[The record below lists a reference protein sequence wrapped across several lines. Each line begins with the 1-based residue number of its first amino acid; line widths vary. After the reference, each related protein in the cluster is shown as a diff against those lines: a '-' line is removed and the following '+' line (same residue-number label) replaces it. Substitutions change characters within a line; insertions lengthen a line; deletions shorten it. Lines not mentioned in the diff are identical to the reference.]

1 MLPVIKPVLKR
12 KEVFPRSW
20 QSVIFE
26 NYGLVSVDKIA
37 KTLQTDEKTIAME
50 AERLGLSAVKYNPL
64 WEEKGFITIIR
75 NSWYLLPYSQIMT
88 LLGYEEKRLEFV
100 LQNEDFL
107 QDKLGLF
114 KPECEEV
121 LYSPLTEEEQRQTE
135 TLAKKIAELL
145 PKNARPFVFFDKT
158 QGAGTRS
165 TQNGEGL
172 RILHGYL
179 TPCGDAF
186 LEDDENYLPDSLLQQ
201 YQQNGVNGLWV
212 HGLLSALSPYPF
224 DENASKQ
231 YPVRRKNLQ
240 KLVDRAAKYGIKI
253 YLYINEPRGIA
264 EEKLGKYAHLKGTV
278 RGGVAHLCFER
289 KEVREYLYNALKD
302 LFENVHGLG
311 GIITITMS
319 ENPTHCHSHT
329 SANCNCPI
337 CKDIPP
343 EKTASA
349 VVNVIAK
356 ALKDSGSGAK
366 TLAYLWGWSDHMGW
380 TEEQTLR
387 GISYLDKDVIA
398 LCPSEYDLE
407 IEKGGVKSHVV
418 DYSISNPGPSEVT
431 KKAFLAA
438 QERGLGVCA
447 KIQTNDSWECSAVP
461 YLPVFDLLVKH
472 LENLRAAGV
481 NDYMLTWTLGGYPS
495 PMLDLVG
502 DYARCRENFSLSAWY
517 EKEFGQNAKAV
528 EEASKA
534 FCKGFQEYP
543 FSVQALY
550 LSPKTLGVANRWEW
564 EREEKRSTMVCFAFD
579 DYESWIYPYPYE
591 VYISQFEKLLFSWEE
606 GLRILENATDDN
618 GLRLLKDCAEG
629 AYVHFKSD
637 YLHTKFSYY
646 KRDIASYKDE
656 LLSVFKE
663 EKEIAKRLLDLTERE
678 PTIGYEAANHYFY
691 NDRNIIEKI
700 LQVDELEKELEKK
713 I

>member
-1 MLPVIKPVLKR
+1 MLPVIKPVRKR

-37 KTLQTDEKTIAME
+37 KTLQTDEATIARE
-50 AERLGLSAVKYNPL
+50 AARLGLSNVRYNPL

-75 NSWYLLPYSQIMT
+75 NSWYLLPYSQMMT
-88 LLGYEEKRLEFV
+88 LLGFDEKRLEFV

-114 KPECEEV
+114 KPDCEEV

-145 PKNARPFVFFDKT
+145 PKNARPFVFFGKT
-158 QGAGTRS
+158 QGAGTRLLEED
-165 TQNGEGL
+165 EGIRL
-172 RILHGYL
+172 VHGYL

-186 LEDDENYLPDSLLQQ
+186 LEDDENYLPDSLLRQ
-201 YQQNGVNGLWV
+201 YQQNGINGLWV

-278 RGGVAHLCFER
+278 RGGVAHLCFE
-289 KEVREYLYNALKD
+289 KEEVRSYLYTALKD

-311 GIITITMS
+311 GVITITMS
-319 ENPTHCHSHT
+319 ENPTHCHSHR
-329 SANCNCPI
+329 AENCNCPI
-337 CKDIPP
+337 CKDIPS
-343 EKTASA
+343 EKIASA

-461 YLPVFDLLVKH
+461 YLPVFDLLVRH
-472 LENLRAAGV
+472 LENLRAESV
-481 NDYMLTWTLGGYPS
+481 DNYMLTWTLGGYPS
-495 PMLDLVG
+495 PMLGLVS
-502 DYARCRENFSLSAWY
+502 DYVREKGRFSLSAWY
-517 EKEFGQNAKAV
+517 EKKFGENAKLI
-528 EEASKA
+528 ESASKA
-534 FCKGFQEYP
+534 FCKGFEEYP

-550 LSPKTLGVANRWEW
+550 LSPKTLGVANRWEL

-579 DYESWIYPYPYE
+579 DYESWIYPYPYD
-591 VYISQFEKLLFSWEE
+591 VYIAQFEKLLSAWEE

-646 KRDIASYKDE
+646 KREWKKHQKE
-656 LLSVFKE
+656 LLEILDGE
-663 EKEIAKRLLDLTERE
+663 EEICKRLLVLTERE
-678 PTIGYEAANHYFY
+678 PSIGYEASNHYFY
-691 NDRNIIEKI
+691 NDRNILEKL
-700 LQVDELEKELEKK
+700 LQVDELKEELRKK